1 MPEQEI
7 TGPIGSLSASDSP
20 SLSFSKLTELARQAY
35 EQKRTKDCLDLTR
48 AILLVDPGNA
58 EAHLLRSSIRSEMN
72 QDLENARTLL
82 RNAQSKDSS
91 ERLDQA
97 DATPSGTFEL
107 DSNTEQSEPVISET
121 TVSSSAAAV
130 ASESDGQTA
139 ASIPSRSF
147 RIRIPRKRQWLKR
160 ASLVVF
166 VGLLVVGLPR
176 FRSKSNPVEAPSSLR
191 ASDSS
196 TQIREVNKE
205 NLPVAAP
212 TAPAA
217 LAVRDDDFFDIRR
230 TDSLSMTVTPAVTES
245 ASSITDRSSDAD
257 RPAIDSVSNAQHPA
271 SKTKDKSN
279 LPAATGMLA
288 VSSQTSVDIYLDD
301 TYLGSAP
308 VSLELPA
315 GMHTIEYR
323 HGNLRKRVT
332 HSINS
337 NETTRIMVTF
347 DVTIRINSKPWADV
361 YLEGT
366 DRKPL
371 GQTPLSGLRV
381 PIGAVLSFENPGF
394 PKKTYRVTGN
404 ETGIQIVFP

>member
-7 TGPIGSLSASDSP
+7 TGPIGSLGASDSP
-20 SLSFSKLTELARQAY
+20 GLSFSTLTELARQAY
-35 EQKRTKDCLDLTR
+35 DQKRTKDCLDLTR
-48 AILLVDPGNA
+48 AILLVDPENA
-58 EAHLLRSSIRSEMN
+58 EAHLLRSSIRSEMH
-72 QDLENARTLL
+72 QDLENARTFL

-91 ERLDQA
+91 ERLEQA
-97 DATPSGTFEL
+97 DTTPSGKFEM
-107 DSNTEQSEPVISET
+107 DSAAEKSEPVMSEA
-121 TVSSSAAAV
+121 VASSSAAVV
-130 ASESDGQTA
+130 ASENEPQTA
-139 ASIPSRSF
+139 VSVPARSF

-160 ASLVVF
+160 ASVIVF
-166 VGLLVVGLPR
+166 VGLLVAGLPR
-176 FRSKSNPVEAPSSLR
+176 FRSKSNPVEVPSSLR

-196 TQIREVNKE
+196 TAIKEVIKE
-205 NLPVAAP
+205 NIPVAAF

-230 TDSLSMTVTPAVTES
+230 TDSLSTTVTPAVTES

-257 RPAIDSVSNAQHPA
+257 RPSTDSVSNLQRPS
-271 SKTKDKSN
+271 SKTKDKPN
-279 LPAATGMLA
+279 LAATGVLA

-308 VSLELPA
+308 VSLELPV

-332 HSINS
+332 HSINN

-347 DVTIRINSKPWADV
+347 DVTIRVNSKPWADV

-366 DRKPL
+366 ERKPL
-371 GQTPLSGLRV
+371 GQTPMSGLRV